1 MYKQLDSDSSGDLSR
16 TEAGGM
22 RSLIAAR
29 QKQVDQERAS
39 QDMTDYAEFAKL
51 FEPGGECKK
60 KQKTV
65 CDFCG

>member
-1 MYKQLDSDSSGDLSR
+1 
-16 TEAGGM
+16 M

-60 KQKTV
+60 RTKNSLRFLRLIV
-65 CDFCG
+65 CVTAAQTTRRHGSK